1 MASHPKQYLFAIYLN
16 FFFLQTKIELPDKK
30 PAVCKAILNV
40 SFYYVGD
47 YTNFWL

>member
-1 MASHPKQYLFAIYLN
+1 MMTSHPKQYLF
-16 FFFLQTKIELPDKK
+16 ELPDKK

-47 YTNFWL
+47 YTDFWLQ